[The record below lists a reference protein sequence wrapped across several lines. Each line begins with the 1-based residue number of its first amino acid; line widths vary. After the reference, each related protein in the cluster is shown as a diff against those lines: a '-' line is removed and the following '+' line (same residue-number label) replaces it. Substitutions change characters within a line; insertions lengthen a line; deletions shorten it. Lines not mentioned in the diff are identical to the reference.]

1 MQILSARQSYYD
13 KAVAQIL
20 IMSDIF
26 QMFHRSGLTM
36 AGMLGTHH
44 INVNLILS
52 QHDGHLKHKGII

>member
-1 MQILSARQSYYD
+1 MQMLSARQSYYD

-26 QMFHRSGLTM
+26 QM